1 MAETLKE
8 QETKAFLELAK
19 KYEMALEEIEALRND
34 IQNLQ
39 SQVYGNY
46 K

>member
-1 MAETLKE
+1 METLKE

-19 KYEMALEEIEALRND
+19 KYEMALEEIEALRKD

>member
-1 MAETLKE
+1 METVKE
-8 QETKAFLELAK
+8 QETKAILELAK
-19 KYEMALEEIEALRND
+19 KYQMALEEIEALRKD